1 MNESIMNLS
10 NTIIDI
16 DGNSQPMSSLLVGA
30 EATIIFITPYAF
42 DDLSSNTMEKL
53 IKSMLISLL
62 LLLQLKYSYKC

>member
-1 MNESIMNLS
+1 MNETTIDLN

-16 DGNSQPMSSLLVGA
+16 DGSSQPISSLLVGA

-53 IKSMLISLL
+53 IISKLIILKSNI
-62 LLLQLKYSYKC
+62 LK

>member
-16 DGNSQPMSSLLVGA
+16 DGNSQPISSLLVGA

-53 IKSMLISLL
+53 IKSML
-62 LLLQLKYSYKC
+62 LQLQLLSQLKHSYKY

>member
-53 IKSMLISLL
+53 IKSMLLSLL